1 MLGREVAYLATNP
14 DLVCPV
20 SFGYI
25 PDCGSMSIM
34 LKNATGKTPFFIGK
48 PEPIMIDCV
57 LKKLGISK
65 EDTVIVGDR
74 IYTDIACGVNAGVD
88 TICVLSGEATL
99 DDLEKSD
106 TKPTWIF
113 DSVRE
118 VCTELGSVA
127 PVESTGF
134 RLHYVSPTSTHA
146 RLFNS
151 CFLCLQSGHQLRHK
165 LMKCCRVIRLDKM
178 AELMYCNIFHTR
190 RRCLPE
196 LSGKSHD
203 LLFRLTASPSGHHA
217 AHFNLGP
224 HYPHPGKNRINP
236 LTNFF
241 HLLQAALCQ
250 IPFEHPSASVCI
262 GWIFLCH

>member
-1 MLGREVAYLATNP
+1 MRIFEYLFMQRAFVVGILLAAVVPCVGMVVVCKRLSMIGDALSHTSLAGVAAGLLLGVNPVGITADASHFYTSSQATAFYLQENYPGQTVFCMGTRSLVAELEQNGIRVVTKPEDSASVVLIGFDTENTSEKVRDTCIMLGREVAYLATNP

-99 DDLEKSD
+99 ADLEKSD

-118 VCTELGSVA
+118 VCTEL
-127 PVESTGF
+127 
-134 RLHYVSPTSTHA
+134 A
-146 RLFNS
+146 R
-151 CFLCLQSGHQLRHK
+151 
-165 LMKCCRVIRLDKM
+165 
-178 AELMYCNIFHTR
+178 
-190 RRCLPE
+190 
-196 LSGKSHD
+196 
-203 LLFRLTASPSGHHA
+203 
-217 AHFNLGP
+217 
-224 HYPHPGKNRINP
+224 
-236 LTNFF
+236 
-241 HLLQAALCQ
+241 
-250 IPFEHPSASVCI
+250 
-262 GWIFLCH
+262 